1 MALCIEPT
9 LQSSGVRASLSTSGI
24 EASMT
29 PKSSDA
35 YFAVVC
41 PIDTIASCF
50 SLGGWDDELGWD
62 DNLGWND

>member
-1 MALCIEPT
+1 MALCIEPV
-9 LQSSGVRASLSTSGI
+9 LQSMGVSASLSDSGI

-29 PKSSDA
+29 PNSSDA

-41 PIDTIASCF
+41 PIDTITLCF

-62 DNLGWND
+62 DNL